1 MKQRYLRCSIW
12 AANNLFPY
20 IFYKSFQ
27 RQLFDIQSSA
37 GGKERLLWRQC
48 TLEMTT
54 CSRHKSVLHWQ
65 FLITYFFLRISKV
78 CSLLITGEWGEFRMK
93 NVICIYI
100 YFYGISSLGFLKE
113 IDFQSVLI
121 PDEVSNFCN
130 RMLTNQKQE
139 LVIRN
144 CQWNCMIIK

>member
-1 MKQRYLRCSIW
+1 MFSLRVKQRYLMCSIW
-12 AANNLFPY
+12 TANNLFPY
-20 IFYKSFQ
+20 IIYKSFQ

-78 CSLLITGEWGEFRMK
+78 CSLL
-93 NVICIYI
+93 Y
-100 YFYGISSLGFLKE
+100 YGWVGWVQNEECYLYLHILLRHFFAGFSQRNWFSISSHSWWSIKFL
-113 IDFQSVLI
+113 
-121 PDEVSNFCN
+121 
-130 RMLTNQKQE
+130 
-139 LVIRN
+139 
-144 CQWNCMIIK
+144 